1 MKGKSMFVA
10 SCVVVAALAHPTAEA
25 ASGRDALEACVE
37 ALTKKISE
45 AQGAGV
51 DARIS
56 EDSSG
61 HERRLYSPA
70 VFSLDA
76 RDSRDGEVVYR
87 ADCTVNSRGKVQRLV
102 ELPMDAPN
110 AETRVNL

>member
-10 SCVVVAALAHPTAEA
+10 SCVVVAALAHPRAEA
-25 ASGRDALEACVE
+25 ASGRAALEACVE
-37 ALTKKISE
+37 ALTKEISE

-51 DARIS
+51 NARIS
-56 EDSSG
+56 ENSSG
-61 HERRLYSPA
+61 HERRLDSAA

-76 RDSRDGEVVYR
+76 RDSRDGEIVYR
-87 ADCTVNSRGKVQRLV
+87 ADCTVNARGQVQRLV
-102 ELPMDAPN
+102 QLPMDAPN

>member
-10 SCVVVAALAHPTAEA
+10 SCVVVAALAHPAAEA
-25 ASGRDALEACVE
+25 ASGRDALEACVQ
-37 ALTKKISE
+37 ALTQHISE

-61 HERRLYSPA
+61 HKRRLDSPA
-70 VFSLDA
+70 VYSLDA
-76 RDSRDGEVVYR
+76 RNPADGEVVYKV
-87 ADCTVNSRGKVQRLV
+87 DCTVNSRGQVQRLV

-110 AETRVNL
+110 AEVRVNL

>member
-37 ALTKKISE
+37 ALTKEISE

-51 DARIS
+51 NARIS
-56 EDSSG
+56 ENSSG
-61 HERRLYSPA
+61 HGRRLDSPA

-76 RDSRDGEVVYR
+76 RNPRDGEIVYK
-87 ADCTVNSRGKVQRLV
+87 ADCTVNSRGQVQRLIK
-102 ELPMDAPN
+102 LPMDAPD